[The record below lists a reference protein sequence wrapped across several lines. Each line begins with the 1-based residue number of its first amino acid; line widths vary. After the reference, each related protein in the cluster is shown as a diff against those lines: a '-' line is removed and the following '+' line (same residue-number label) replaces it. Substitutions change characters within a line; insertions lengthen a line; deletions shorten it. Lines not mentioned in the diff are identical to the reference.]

1 MTLAERMLAYRAKNN
16 LSQTDLA
23 KKVGVCYVTI
33 CRVENDSVCS
43 KMTKAKIERV
53 INESEE

>member
-1 MTLAERMLAYRAKNN
+1 MTLAEKMIAYRAKHN
-16 LSQTDLA
+16 LSQTEFA
-23 KKVGVCYVTI
+23 KLVGVCYVTI

-53 INESEE
+53 LSEGE